1 MLTCRLLFV
10 AWVVIWGVGLTGAS
24 LLASEPAGGPVEAAA
39 AEAGGATVAEMI
51 DARFGVIVGYM
62 AAVLFWE
69 PVKTVPIPL
78 IVLILLCGSV
88 FFTVY
93 FGFLNIRGF
102 KHAIDITRG
111 RYDNP
116 DDPGEISHFQALTS
130 ALSATVGLGNIAG
143 VAVAIQ
149 LGGPGAVIWMIVIGL
164 FGMTAKFNECTLAQ
178 VYRKVHPDGTVDG
191 GPMHYLEIGL
201 QQKGFPFLVAKL
213 FGLVFAVFCI
223 GGSFGGG
230 NMFQANQATSA
241 IRGMIGDAARL
252 DWLIGCVLAFFV
264 GLVIIGGIRRI
275 GQVTEKIIPLM
286 CSIYVLAGLVILV
299 VHARQIPA
307 AAVLIVQSCVAP
319 EAIFGGFVGVM
330 VQGIKRAVFSNEA
343 GVGSA
348 AIAHAAAKTDEPVRE
363 GMVAMLGPF
372 IDTVVICTMTAL
384 VLVISGASDQ
394 RAAIQTVV
402 APFNLQNLS
411 SLTITQST
419 KNGNTRCQVAI
430 QQADFEDIT
439 EATADELSAVIARV
453 SAEENAG
460 IRVAVT
466 KAGGVYLWSSENLR
480 IEIEETAAVERL
492 GMTSRSASGNGT
504 GVEMTRWAF
513 ADTLSWFPVVL
524 NISVLLFAYSTMIS
538 WSYYGEKAWQ
548 YLFGSSRQ
556 AVIIYRSIFL
566 GFIVLGAISS
576 LENVISFSDLMIL
589 SMAFPNV
596 IGGVILAPKVKA
608 LLADYWTRY
617 RNNEFVTYD

>member
-1 MLTCRLLFV
+1 M
-10 AWVVIWGVGLTGAS
+10 
-24 LLASEPAGGPVEAAA
+24 
-39 AEAGGATVAEMI
+39 AT
-51 DARFGVIVGYM
+51 
-62 AAVLFWE
+62 VLFWE
-69 PVKTVPIPL
+69 PVPAVPIPL
-78 IVLILLCGSV
+78 IVLILLCGSM
-88 FFTVY
+88 FFTIY

-116 DDPGEISHFQALTS
+116 NDPGEISHFQALTS

-149 LGGPGAVIWMIVIGL
+149 TGGPGAVVWMMLIGL

-191 GPMHYLEIGL
+191 GPMYYLEIGL
-201 QQKGFPFLVAKL
+201 QQRGFPFLLAKL
-213 FGLVFAVFCI
+213 FGLVFALFCI

-241 IRGMIGDAARL
+241 IRGMIGRAAGSGAGL
-252 DWLIGCVLAFFV
+252 DWLIGGVLAFLV

-286 CSIYVLAGLVILV
+286 CGIYVLAGLVILAMRADQV
-299 VHARQIPA
+299 PA
-307 AAVLIVQSCVAP
+307 AAMLIVRSCVSP
-319 EAIFGGFVGVM
+319 EAAFGGFVGVL

-384 VLVISGASDQ
+384 VVIVSGAYANP
-394 RAAIQTVV
+394 AA
-402 APFNLQNLS
+402 
-411 SLTITQST
+411 
-419 KNGNTRCQVAI
+419 G
-430 QQADFEDIT
+430 E
-439 EATADELSAVIARV
+439 
-453 SAEENAG
+453 
-460 IRVAVT
+460 
-466 KAGGVYLWSSENLR
+466 
-480 IEIEETAAVERL
+480 
-492 GMTSRSASGNGT
+492 

-513 ADTLSWFPVVL
+513 AETFSWFPLVL
-524 NISVLLFAYSTMIS
+524 NISVFLFAYSTMIS

-548 YLFGSSRQ
+548 YLFGRTRQ
-556 AVIIYRSIFL
+556 AVIAYRCIFL
-566 GFIVLGAISS
+566 AFIVLGAISS
-576 LENVISFSDLMIL
+576 LQNVIDFSDLMIL

-596 IGGVILAPKVKA
+596 IGGIILAPRVKTM
-608 LLADYWTRY
+608 LQDYWGRY
-617 RNNEFVTYD
+617 RNHEFTTYS

>member
-1 MLTCRLLFV
+1 MHMLPLRTFILLTGLMAFV
-10 AWVVIWGVGLTGAS
+10 ATGETSAFS
-24 LLASEPAGGPVEAAA
+24 AEPAADASAVEN
-39 AEAGGATVAEMI
+39 EQVQEQPGQDEDTEEQSYTERI
-51 DARFGVIVGYM
+51 DAQFGVIVGYM
-62 AAVLFWE
+62 ATVLFWE
-69 PVKTVPIPL
+69 PFKTVPIPL

-102 KHAIDITRG
+102 RHAIDITRG

-116 DDPGEISHFQALTS
+116 NDPGEISHFQALTS

-149 LGGPGAVIWMIVIGL
+149 TGGPGAVIWMMLIGL

-201 QQKGFPFLVAKL
+201 QQKGFPFLLAKA
-213 FGLVFAVFCI
+213 FGLVFAIFCI

-230 NMFQANQATSA
+230 NMFQANQATTA
-241 IRGMIGDAARL
+241 IKGMVGGAASL
-252 DWLIGCVLAFFV
+252 DWVIGGILAFLV

-286 CSIYVLAGLVILV
+286 CGIYVLAGLVILIA
-299 VHARQIPA
+299 HAQQIPA
-307 AAVLIVQSCVAP
+307 AAALIVRSCISP
-319 EAIFGGFVGVM
+319 EAAFGGFIGVL
-330 VQGIKRAVFSNEA
+330 VQGIRRAVFSNEA

-384 VLVISGASDQ
+384 VVIVSGAYNNP
-394 RAAIQTVV
+394 AA
-402 APFNLQNLS
+402 
-411 SLTITQST
+411 
-419 KNGNTRCQVAI
+419 G
-430 QQADFEDIT
+430 E
-439 EATADELSAVIARV
+439 
-453 SAEENAG
+453 
-460 IRVAVT
+460 
-466 KAGGVYLWSSENLR
+466 
-480 IEIEETAAVERL
+480 
-492 GMTSRSASGNGT
+492 

-513 ADTLSWFPVVL
+513 ADTLSWFPIIL
-524 NISVLLFAYSTMIS
+524 NISVFLFAYSTMIS

-548 YLFGSSRQ
+548 YLFGRSRE
-556 AVIIYRSIFL
+556 AVIAYRAIFL

-576 LENVISFSDLMIL
+576 LENVITFSDLMIL
-589 SMAFPNV
+589 SMAFPNI
-596 IGGVILAPKVKA
+596 IGGIFLAPRVKA
-608 LLADYWTRY
+608 LLTDYWARY
-617 RNNEFVTYD
+617 KNNQFTVYT

>member
-1 MLTCRLLFV
+1 MHQARTRLISFMVLSLISLV
-10 AWVVIWGVGLTGAS
+10 AFLPPAS
-24 LLASEPAGGPVEAAA
+24 AAESPPAPAA
-39 AEAGGATVAEMI
+39 AEQSLADTI
-51 DARFGVIVGYM
+51 DAQFGVVVNAM
-62 AAVLFWE
+62 ARVLFWE
-69 PVKTVPIPL
+69 PLPAIPIPL

-116 DDPGEISHFQALTS
+116 NDPGEISHFQALTS

-149 LGGPGAVIWMIVIGL
+149 TGGPGAVIWMMLIGL

-178 VYRKVHPDGTVDG
+178 IYRKVHPDGTVDG

-201 QQKGFPFLVAKL
+201 QQKGFPFVVAKL

-241 IRGMIGDAARL
+241 IRGMISDVAGL
-252 DWLIGCVLAFFV
+252 DWLNWLIGGVLAFLV

-286 CSIYVLAGLVILV
+286 CGIYVLAGLVILV
-299 VHARQIPA
+299 LHAQQIPA
-307 AAVLIVQSCVAP
+307 AALLIVQSCVAP
-319 EAIFGGFVGVM
+319 EAIFGGFVGVL

-384 VLVISGASDQ
+384 VLVISGANDQ
-394 RAAIQTVV
+394 RAAIETAV
-402 APFNLQNLS
+402 APFDLQGVRS
-411 SLTITQST
+411 FSITQST
-419 KNGNTRCQVAI
+419 KNGNTRCKVEIRQE
-430 QQADFEDIT
+430 DFEDVT
-439 EATADELSAVIARV
+439 KSTAAELRAVIARAV
-453 SAEENAG
+453 ATKDFG

-466 KAGGVYLWSSENLR
+466 KAGSIYLWSKENIR
-480 IEIEETAAVERL
+480 IEIEEPNVAERL
-492 GMTSRSASGNGT
+492 GMASLFASGNGS

-513 ADTLSWFPVVL
+513 ADTLSWFPIIL
-524 NISVLLFAYSTMIS
+524 NVSVFLFAYSTMIS

-556 AVIIYRSIFL
+556 AVIVYRCIFL
-566 GFIVLGAISS
+566 GFIVLGAVSS
-576 LENVISFSDLMIL
+576 LQNVIDFSDLMIL

-608 LLADYWTRY
+608 LLTDYWARY
-617 RNNEFVTYD
+617 RNDEFTTYA

>member
-1 MLTCRLLFV
+1 MLRRYRLSFV
-10 AWVVIWGVGLTGAS
+10 AVAFAWC
-24 LLASEPAGGPVEAAA
+24 LASAWALPEAVCQEVVAEAAA
-39 AEAGGATVAEMI
+39 APEAAKAPSLAETI
-51 DARFGVIVGYM
+51 DTRFGVVVGYM
-62 AAVLFWE
+62 ASVLFWE
-69 PVKTVPIPL
+69 PVQAIPIPL

-88 FFTVY
+88 FFTIY

-116 DDPGEISHFQALTS
+116 NDPGEISHFQALTS

-149 LGGPGAVIWMIVIGL
+149 TGGPGAVIWMMLIGL

-191 GPMHYLEIGL
+191 GPMYYLEIGL
-201 QQKGFPFLVAKL
+201 QQRGIPFLLAKA
-213 FGLVFAVFCI
+213 FGLVFALFCI

-241 IRGMIGDAARL
+241 IRGMVGSAFGVTSGRIDWAIGA
-252 DWLIGCVLAFFV
+252 VLAFLV

-286 CSIYVLAGLVILV
+286 CGIYVLAGLVIL
-299 VHARQIPA
+299 AMRADQIPA
-307 AAVLIVQSCVAP
+307 AAALIVRSCVSP
-319 EAIFGGFVGVM
+319 EAAFGGFIGVL

-384 VLVISGASDQ
+384 VVIVSGAYAEP
-394 RAAIQTVV
+394 AA
-402 APFNLQNLS
+402 
-411 SLTITQST
+411 
-419 KNGNTRCQVAI
+419 G
-430 QQADFEDIT
+430 E
-439 EATADELSAVIARV
+439 
-453 SAEENAG
+453 
-460 IRVAVT
+460 
-466 KAGGVYLWSSENLR
+466 
-480 IEIEETAAVERL
+480 
-492 GMTSRSASGNGT
+492 

-513 ADTLSWFPVVL
+513 AETFSWFPIVL
-524 NISVLLFAYSTMIS
+524 NISVFLFAYSTMIS

-548 YLFGSSRQ
+548 YLFGKSRE
-556 AVIIYRSIFL
+556 AVISYRVIFL
-566 GFIVLGAISS
+566 GFIILGAVAS
-576 LENVISFSDLMIL
+576 LQNVIDFSDLMIL

-596 IGGVILAPKVKA
+596 IGGIILAPRVKTM
-608 LLADYWTRY
+608 LKDYWARY
-617 RNNEFVTYD
+617 QNNEFTTYR